1 MKESVYVGDRET
13 RSCDLPALAEIP
25 LKMVNS
31 VTCADIAQSHC
42 GEGGN
47 VPGAQNLEEGVD
59 MSVCL
64 SALWF
69 LLTIR
74 KPCWSVP
81 RRLAAP
87 GDTLL
92 SWGSSF
98 LA

>member
-1 MKESVYVGDRET
+1 
-13 RSCDLPALAEIP
+13 
-25 LKMVNS
+25 MVNS

-47 VPGAQNLEEGVD
+47 VPGARNLEEGVD
-59 MSVCL
+59 VSVCL

-92 SWGSSF
+92 SWGSSSGHF
-98 LA
+98 FGIGYIGQNVLCVDFSLLCPVEPR